1 MPKNSALHKFA
12 IQAAFYS
19 GFLILWQ
26 GLVSTGVVPERLI
39 PSPLKIL
46 ETLRRLSNQENF
58 WTAIGSSL
66 YRIVVGYSISVIFGL
81 LLGFFL
87 NRVKFLENTLSSL
100 FLGMQA
106 FPSICWVPLAL
117 LWFGVNDAAII
128 FVVVF
133 GAMFAISVATHQAI
147 KNVPPIYVKAAR
159 TMGAG
164 GWHLYADV
172 IFPAA
177 IPQIIYGLKLGW
189 SYAWRTLIGAEIIVA
204 GFGLGRLFQE
214 GQKANDVAQ
223 IFAVNVMVMII
234 SLLVDFGIFG
244 KIERKVRHRW
254 GLETV
259 H

>member
-1 MPKNSALHKFA
+1 MLKNSARRNFA
-12 IQAAFYS
+12 VQAAFYA
-19 GFLILWQ
+19 GVLLLWQ
-26 GLVSTGVVPERLI
+26 GLSSAGLLPERLI

-46 ETLRRLSNQENF
+46 ETLRRLSWQENF
-58 WTAIGSSL
+58 WAAIGSSL
-66 YRIVVGYSISVIFGL
+66 YRIILGYSISVTFGL
-81 LLGFFL
+81 FLGFFL
-87 NRVKFLENTLSSL
+87 GRVKFLGNTLASL

-117 LWFGVNDAAII
+117 LWFGVNDAAVI

-133 GAMFAISVATHQAI
+133 GSMFAISVATHQAI
-147 KNVPPIYVKAAR
+147 KNVPPIYLKAAR
-159 TMGAG
+159 TMGAK

-177 IPQIIYGLKLGW
+177 IPQIINGLKLGW

-223 IFAVNVMVMII
+223 IFAVNVMVMIV

-244 KIERKVRHRW
+244 KIEKEVRHRW
-254 GLETV
+254 GLEAV
-259 H
+259 R